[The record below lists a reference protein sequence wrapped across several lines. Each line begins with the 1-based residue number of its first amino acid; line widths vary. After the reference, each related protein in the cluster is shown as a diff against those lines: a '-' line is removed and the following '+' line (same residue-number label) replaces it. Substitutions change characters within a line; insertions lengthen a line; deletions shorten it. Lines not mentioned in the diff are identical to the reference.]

1 MENAWWL
8 IPAIN
13 FSPLTPASDE
23 PVTAA
28 PTESLNGLKVA
39 ESTACPSEGLARCF
53 IDVDPTITS
62 SSVVLSRDI
71 LGKLEVPDT
80 GTASDEWEWDV
91 TVGWKDGKPYQ
102 DLSQRDNGGARVF
115 TADGTPGGLKGFG
128 SGNHYKSADPSRWG
142 KDGFD
147 AEGYRWMNDYGQ
159 LSILGFMV
167 DYNGWKADQDKHSR
181 TVGTQKQVYIW
192 NPSDDGIV
200 EMNRE
205 TYGALTKLF
214 LKPTLPFK
222 VSFNDGITTH
232 EIPQVKLIS
241 VFHPCPI
248 RIESI
253 QYDAVIQIGDFRGLS
268 GTECT
273 QQVDSS
279 SRAVQALNKQKGVL
293 DRKIAKAQTDLF
305 AKLKKGFQDP
315 QYLAAQSTL
324 NALVAKKD
332 ALALPKKRVCEPRD
346 GAADKLVIF
355 VPLKINDRPK
365 PGAQYE
371 QTRFVNTFANKIPSI
386 LGAQPDRYLGYPE
399 VPAATQNDWKLS
411 SILDPT
417 DCYYTWKVNL
427 TGQSQ
432 PVTVVFIK
440 NPIAILS
447 SDMGS
452 IKRLPITPPSDVFH
466 SNPKNVRFKS
476 CPPRDTEGVPI
487 PCLARAP
494 PQKVP
499 GPITQADTEENNKP
513 AVAGTKWLAILF
525 GTIGSFLLLMIA
537 VWLAV
542 KFANGPGGTA
552 LKGFG
557 DYIGRTLAGTY
568 DAAKK
573 TASSKIGIGST
584 SGPFPPRRPGAVTSD
599 PPSSPSAA
607 AGTGLAP

>member
-1 MENAWWL
+1 MGNGVSY
-8 IPAIN
+8 PG
-13 FSPLTPASDE
+13 FSIFPSTPPASDE

-39 ESTACPSEGLARCF
+39 ESAACPSVGLARCF
-53 IDVDPTITS
+53 IDVDATITS

-71 LGKLEVPDT
+71 LGKLEIPDM
-80 GTASDEWEWDV
+80 GTASDEWEWDE

-102 DLSQRDNGGARVF
+102 DLSRQNSGGARVF

-142 KDGFD
+142 KNGFD
-147 AEGYRWMNDYGQ
+147 AEGYRWMNDYVE
-159 LSILGFMV
+159 LSMLGFNT
-167 DYNGWKADQDKHSR
+167 DYNGWKADQDKHSK

-222 VSFNDGITTH
+222 VSFNDGIATH

-268 GTECT
+268 GTECI
-273 QQVDSS
+273 QEVDDS

-315 QYLAAQSTL
+315 EYLAAQSTL
-324 NALVAKKD
+324 NALIAKKD

-355 VPLKINDRPK
+355 VPLKINDRPR

-432 PVTVVFIK
+432 PVTVVFMK

-466 SNPKNVRFKS
+466 SNPKNVRFKP
-476 CPPRDTEGVPI
+476 CTPRDISGVPI

-499 GPITQADTEENNKP
+499 GPKTQARIEEENKP
-513 AVAGTKWLAILF
+513 AAGGTEWLAFI
-525 GTIGSFLLLMIA
+525 GTIGSFLLLMVA

-557 DYIGRTLAGTY
+557 NYIGRTLAGTY

-573 TASSKIGIGST
+573 TASSTIGIGST

-599 PPSSPSAA
+599 PPSTPSAA